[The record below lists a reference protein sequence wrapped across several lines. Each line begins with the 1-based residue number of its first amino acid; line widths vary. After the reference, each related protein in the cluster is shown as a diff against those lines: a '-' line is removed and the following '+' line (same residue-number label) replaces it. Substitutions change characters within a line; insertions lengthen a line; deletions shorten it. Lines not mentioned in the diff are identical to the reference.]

1 LVWSSATIINTL
13 CMPAQIALP
22 DVNSL
27 LDLHGQIALV
37 TGASGGIGSVTAR
50 RLADA
55 GASVAVHY
63 HRNAPSADAVVA
75 EITASG
81 GRAMSVAADIGDEAS
96 CAAMFAQVTASLGPV
111 DILVNNAADQGVQS
125 LPEMTIDTWNAMMT
139 TNLNGIFLTTRLA
152 ARAMIARG
160 VRGAIVNIV
169 SIEGHSPAEGHG
181 HYATSKAGQLM
192 FTRAAALEYGRS
204 GVRVNSVSPGLINK
218 PGLAEARPPGVARW
232 TSAVPLERLGEPEDV
247 ADAVLFLA
255 SNASR
260 WITGADL
267 LVDGGISTRPTW

>member
-1 LVWSSATIINTL
+1 LAWTPATIINTL
-13 CMPAQIALP
+13 CMPAQTTP
-22 DVNSL
+22 PGVNSL
-27 LDLHGQIALV
+27 LDLQGQVALV

-50 RLADA
+50 RLAEA

-63 HRNAPSADAVVA
+63 HRNADAAQAVVTQIS
-75 EITASG
+75 ERG
-81 GRAMSVAADIGDEAS
+81 GTAMSVGADVGDEAS
-96 CAAMFAQVTASLGPV
+96 CTAMFAQISATLGPV
-111 DILVNNAADQGVQS
+111 DIVINNAADQGVQS
-125 LPEMTIDTWNAMMT
+125 LPEMTIGTWNAMMT
-139 TNLNGIFLTTRLA
+139 TNLNGIFLTTRIA
-152 ARAMIARG
+152 AREMIARG
-160 VRGAIVNIV
+160 VHGAIVNIV

-204 GVRVNSVSPGLINK
+204 GIRVNSVSPGLINK
-218 PGLAEARPPGVARW
+218 PGLAEAWPPGVARW

-255 SNASR
+255 SKAAR